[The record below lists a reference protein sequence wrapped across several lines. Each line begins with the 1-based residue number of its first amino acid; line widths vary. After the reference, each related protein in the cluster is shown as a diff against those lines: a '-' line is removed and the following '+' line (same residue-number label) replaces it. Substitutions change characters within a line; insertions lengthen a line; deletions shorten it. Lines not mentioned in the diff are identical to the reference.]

1 MPVLIGPCRQMP
13 RGMHQMLH
21 GMYGHRRHCIGDI
34 ENALYS
40 QQRLA
45 MAVEQHCQPEAESRP
60 IDALLDTESEGTDI
74 VGVAM
79 VTVGHGV
86 IRFRRLPGSV
96 ILA

>member
-1 MPVLIGPCRQMP
+1 
-13 RGMHQMLH
+13 MHQMLH
-21 GMYGHRRHCIGDI
+21 GMHGHRRHCIGDI
-34 ENALYS
+34 ENALYP

-45 MAVEQHCQPEAESRP
+45 MAVEQHCQPEAEPRP
-60 IDALLDTESEGTDI
+60 IDSLVDAESEGADI

-79 VTVGHGV
+79 VTVGDGV